1 MKKIWTF
8 IPTKH
13 FLARMRERHLT
24 EMLVSYCL
32 ARGNP
37 CELSDKKRA
46 YSLCKKDIITLLSS
60 GYISKED
67 VSHVFYIQIITH
79 KNKLI
84 TCYTQI
90 GDIGI

>member
-1 MKKIWTF
+1 MKRIWTF
-8 IPTKH
+8 IPTRH

-32 ARGNP
+32 ARGNSY
-37 CELSDKKRA
+37 ELKGKKRA
-46 YSLCKKDIITLLSS
+46 YSLCKKDILDLLSS
-60 GYISKED
+60 GYINKED
-67 VSHVFYIQIITH
+67 VCHVFYIQIITD